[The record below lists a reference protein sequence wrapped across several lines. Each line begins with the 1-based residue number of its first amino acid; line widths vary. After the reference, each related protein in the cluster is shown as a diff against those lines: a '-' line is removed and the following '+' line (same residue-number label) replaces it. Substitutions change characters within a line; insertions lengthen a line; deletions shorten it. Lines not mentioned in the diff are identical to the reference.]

1 MKCFLAALFYLFSS
15 AVFARNPPLLVV
27 TEDLWPFNYL
37 EDNQIKGSAT
47 VLVKRILKQADMD
60 YTLALLPWARSY
72 QMALTKPN
80 VLIYTI
86 NQTPERDEKFHWV
99 TQIPVKVESNFYALS
114 NSPLAIKQPQS
125 LKELRIAALIDSVN
139 DAFLKRNNFNNI
151 NRVSRI
157 SQSVGMLKMQRIDL
171 IISSENAI
179 LHALRNN
186 DMQRSDIVKV
196 GTAFHS
202 KPAIALSL
210 TTPEVTV
217 KKLQQAAIELSRQE
231 GLCEIMAI
239 VPNECI
245 TPQRQLLSIN

>member
-1 MKCFLAALFYLFSS
+1 MKCFLAALCCLFSS
-15 AVFARNPPLLVV
+15 ALLAKTPPLLVV

-86 NQTPERDEKFHWV
+86 NKTPERDEKFHWV
-99 TQIPVKVESNFYALS
+99 TEIPVKVESNFYALS
-114 NSPLAIKQPQS
+114 NSPLVGNQPQS

-139 DAFLKRNNFNNI
+139 DAFLSRNKFNNI
-151 NRVSRI
+151 SRVSKI
-157 SQSVGMLKMQRIDL
+157 SQSVGMLKRQRVDL

-186 DMQRSDIVKV
+186 NMQRSDIIKI
-196 GTAFHS
+196 GTAFSS
-202 KPAIALSL
+202 KPAIALST
-210 TTPEVTV
+210 TTPQSIVERLRQATLELE
-217 KKLQQAAIELSRQE
+217 KKE
-231 GLCEIMAI
+231 GLCQIMEIA
-239 VPNECI
+239 PNECV
-245 TPQRQLLSIN
+245 TPSQEH

>member
-1 MKCFLAALFYLFSS
+1 
-15 AVFARNPPLLVV
+15 
-27 TEDLWPFNYL
+27 
-37 EDNQIKGSAT
+37 
-47 VLVKRILKQADMD
+47 
-60 YTLALLPWARSY
+60 
-72 QMALTKPN
+72 
-80 VLIYTI
+80 
-86 NQTPERDEKFHWV
+86 
-99 TQIPVKVESNFYALS
+99 
-114 NSPLAIKQPQS
+114 
-125 LKELRIAALIDSVN
+125 
-139 DAFLKRNNFNNI
+139 
-151 NRVSRI
+151 
-157 SQSVGMLKMQRIDL
+157 MLKMQRIDL

>member
-86 NQTPERDEKFHWV
+86 NQTPERDENFHWV

-139 DAFLKRNNFNNI
+139 DAF
-151 NRVSRI
+151 
-157 SQSVGMLKMQRIDL
+157 
-171 IISSENAI
+171 
-179 LHALRNN
+179 
-186 DMQRSDIVKV
+186 
-196 GTAFHS
+196 
-202 KPAIALSL
+202 
-210 TTPEVTV
+210 
-217 KKLQQAAIELSRQE
+217 
-231 GLCEIMAI
+231 
-239 VPNECI
+239 
-245 TPQRQLLSIN
+245 